1 MISSSKALKR
11 IIFIGAVLL
20 VWSLISAF
28 ALVSPVLLPSPSS
41 VLKATIQ
48 LFMVGSLASDLAVT
62 ARRVSLALM
71 IGAVGGIPLGLI
83 FGYRPRLYAWFEDSL
98 NALRSVPATCLFPLL
113 LIVIGVGEASIVV
126 LAAYPCFLLFLVN
139 SASGAR
145 LAEPYRI
152 RHAEALGAGSLRII
166 KDLLFFE
173 ALPHIMAALRTCVSY
188 ALVLVVAVEMFIGVG
203 KHGLGRKIFDLQ
215 SNFDIPET
223 YAAIIVT
230 GLFGVALNTLVN
242 VAERRLLHW
251 MPQSDEQLGG
261 KLL

>member
-1 MISSSKALKR
+1 MISNSRSLKSL
-11 IIFIGAVLL
+11 IFIGGVLL
-20 VWSLISAF
+20 AWSLVAAF
-28 ALVSPVLLPSPSS
+28 DLISPVLLPSPSA
-41 VLKATIQ
+41 VCAAVVR
-48 LFMVGSLASDLAVT
+48 LFGSGSLAQDLAVT
-62 ARRVSLALM
+62 ARRVCLALL
-71 IGAVGGIPLGLI
+71 IGALPGIPLGLI

-113 LIVIGVGEASIVV
+113 LIVIGVGETSIVI

-139 SASGAR
+139 AASGAR

-152 RHAEALGAGSLRII
+152 RHAEALGAGSLRIM

-173 ALPHIMAALRTCVSY
+173 ALPHILAALRTCVSY

-242 VAERRLLHW
+242 LAERRVLHW
-251 MPQSDEQLGG
+251 MPQADELSGG
-261 KLL
+261 KPL